1 MTLNNIEKEKQ
12 RRRVMQTRS
21 FATLLREFI
30 DQEKLIK
37 ALKLENYQHMQDKVK
52 LQDQI
57 YQMQMLDI
65 AKKAGDNGEKATDKW

>member
-1 MTLNNIEKEKQ
+1 MTLNNINKEKQ

-21 FATLLREFI
+21 FATLFREYI